1 MTHRFLRRAVPLLCA
16 TIAAAAVLTGTG
28 VLTTS
33 TATAAT
39 APAWDGTLWATQ
51 LDFDNNGTP
60 WSTASFTA
68 LKAKGLNSV
77 EIDMPWNGIEPANGS
92 FNFTE
97 LDQELANAASAGIRI
112 VPIFWQ
118 SGWSGSPASWITG
131 REVTSTGTQGVQP
144 VWWDPTGQPAYFNYV
159 TTTIRHIAAN
169 PGYGGSVLDYGFL
182 DAQWDINGGAG
193 GWAQA
198 DIDEF
203 HNTYL
208 PQTFGTIAAFN
219 SANATSFTSFSQV
232 PAAVSGQP
240 LAGVYQ
246 AFRAWSVQDTY
257 NRLAVAARAITSTPL
272 YIYFGGH
279 IGNGEPYA
287 NNPDIFLKV
296 AKANNVTVIDD
307 AAQSPGLTLMFGS
320 LARAYGVKVAQEW
333 TAPNSNAD
341 MSAQAAQ
348 WVSNYAM
355 TLPQSGGEDFFI
367 HDGTTKDVIGFPIY
381 TGFVGTL
388 QGMSGSYPQQPAA
401 VYIDYSLAF
410 GNPNGG
416 NLLTPEDAISNVW
429 LGNQASFAVVTSQE
443 VANGAVNLSQ
453 FKAILPMNG
462 VDATLRSYQSGGG
475 TLLTSGSQLAQFAPA
490 YAHLDNSG
498 SLQTVPAVASNHQSA
513 SITLAVINPTASY
526 NGSVTVSPAGLNLN
540 TGAYHLVNAANGA
553 VLPQQARPNGDL
565 CTSVNAAPATLAQW
579 NIVPGAVPAGTP
591 SACSTSTTAAVS
603 LRAHAN
609 NDFVTADNAGASP
622 LIANRTAIGVWE
634 QFDLINNPD
643 GSVSFRAHANN
654 NIVTADNAGA
664 APLIANRTAV
674 GPWEEFTLIN
684 NPDGSVSLRAHAN
697 NNIVTADNA
706 GASALIANR
715 TAVGAWEEFDLI
727 HD

>member
-39 APAWDGTLWATQ
+39 APPWDGTLWSTQ

-144 VWWDPTGQPAYFNYV
+144 VWWDPTGQPAYFTYV
-159 TTTIRHIAAN
+159 STTIRHIAAN

-257 NRLAVAARAITSTPL
+257 NRLAV
-272 YIYFGGH
+272 
-279 IGNGEPYA
+279 
-287 NNPDIFLKV
+287 
-296 AKANNVTVIDD
+296 
-307 AAQSPGLTLMFGS
+307 
-320 LARAYGVKVAQEW
+320 
-333 TAPNSNAD
+333 
-341 MSAQAAQ
+341 
-348 WVSNYAM
+348 
-355 TLPQSGGEDFFI
+355 
-367 HDGTTKDVIGFPIY
+367 
-381 TGFVGTL
+381 
-388 QGMSGSYPQQPAA
+388 
-401 VYIDYSLAF
+401 
-410 GNPNGG
+410 
-416 NLLTPEDAISNVW
+416 
-429 LGNQASFAVVTSQE
+429 
-443 VANGAVNLSQ
+443 
-453 FKAILPMNG
+453 
-462 VDATLRSYQSGGG
+462 
-475 TLLTSGSQLAQFAPA
+475 
-490 YAHLDNSG
+490 
-498 SLQTVPAVASNHQSA
+498 
-513 SITLAVINPTASY
+513 
-526 NGSVTVSPAGLNLN
+526 
-540 TGAYHLVNAANGA
+540 
-553 VLPQQARPNGDL
+553 
-565 CTSVNAAPATLAQW
+565 
-579 NIVPGAVPAGTP
+579 
-591 SACSTSTTAAVS
+591 
-603 LRAHAN
+603 
-609 NDFVTADNAGASP
+609 
-622 LIANRTAIGVWE
+622 
-634 QFDLINNPD
+634 
-643 GSVSFRAHANN
+643 
-654 NIVTADNAGA
+654 
-664 APLIANRTAV
+664 
-674 GPWEEFTLIN
+674 
-684 NPDGSVSLRAHAN
+684 
-697 NNIVTADNA
+697 
-706 GASALIANR
+706 
-715 TAVGAWEEFDLI
+715 
-727 HD
+727 